1 MAPSPSPQPPSL
13 RRPSPPSLS
22 PSPPSPSPSPPPPSP
37 LHHRLY
43 PHHRSSCIS
52 RISSLSSAT
61 ETPSPPQLWPR
72 GPPPVR
78 ATLAANALRRPP
90 TRTAPT
96 HTDVTTSS
104 PSHTL
109 QVWWRRERSV
119 RSACSSSGVRCELS
133 CFRTPHPLLPTH
145 QCNVQSAEMLLSTYP
160 PTTAT
165 VSSFPFS
172 SRYSILDSD
181 GGRASSRY
189 LTLDLVRNNLGCV
202 YLRG

>member
-1 MAPSPSPQPPSL
+1 MILALGARGPGFDSRLSPESLPAPSH
-13 RRPSPPSLS
+13 
-22 PSPPSPSPSPPPPSP
+22 PPPSP
-37 LHHRLY
+37 LRHRLY
-43 PHHRSSCIS
+43 PHSPPQQLHQPHQQPVFRD
-52 RISSLSSAT
+52 RD
-61 ETPSPPQLWPR
+61 PSPPQLRPR

-90 TRTAPT
+90 PRTAPT